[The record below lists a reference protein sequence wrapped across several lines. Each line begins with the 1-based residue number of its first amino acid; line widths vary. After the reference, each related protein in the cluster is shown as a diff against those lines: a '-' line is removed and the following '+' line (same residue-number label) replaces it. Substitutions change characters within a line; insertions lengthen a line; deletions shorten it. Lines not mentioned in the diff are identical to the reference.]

1 LCQSKLTYKPVDI
14 DLHKEELSQLVF
26 LVSNYHGFSQ
36 EDYEEALTL
45 ALADPVDALTCKASL
60 ARQVGLP

>member
-45 ALADPVDALTCKASL
+45 ALADPVDALTCQASL

>member
-14 DLHKEELSQLVF
+14 DLHKEELRQPVF

-36 EDYEEALTL
+36 EDYEEAMAL
-45 ALADPVDALTCKASL
+45 ALADPVDALIC
-60 ARQVGLP
+60 

>member
-45 ALADPVDALTCKASL
+45 ALADPVDALTCQASL
-60 ARQVGLP
+60 VRQVGLP

>member
-1 LCQSKLTYKPVDI
+1 LCQSKLTYTPVDI
-14 DLHKEELSQLVF
+14 DLHKEEFRRPVL

-36 EDYEEALTL
+36 EGNEEALAL
-45 ALADPVDALTCKASL
+45 ALADPVDALICYTSL

>member
-1 LCQSKLTYKPVDI
+1 LCQSKLTYKPADI

-45 ALADPVDALTCKASL
+45 ALADPVDALTC
-60 ARQVGLP
+60 